1 MNAAAAELR
10 QNGWR
15 PGAGPEGP
23 SMRTISYPEI
33 YARCLDIAY
42 READARIEGPTLD
55 DALVVA
61 ADRLYQRVTGEQ
73 IAR

>member
-1 MNAAAAELR
+1 
-10 QNGWR
+10 
-15 PGAGPEGP
+15 
-23 SMRTISYPEI
+23 MRTLRYPEI